1 MQKDKINYQNK
12 GTFTFEKGGILNDY
26 AFQKKH
32 NLKLIVSEKDTVNM
46 FNNSFLYPKEILNNS
61 HIYVRWADYIFFNG
75 KKDFCPIKKC
85 AECPTRAAHMSYS
98 ANRFGYTNKKKFLD
112 NRFDKRWYILM
123 SIPPKNLK
131 ELFEKFILELINDP
145 KSTGNKRA
153 FSSINTYISQIKKWE
168 KNVNEIMNTQFNI
181 TADIKNKI
189 KDNFSNLNILEPEM
203 LNKIIDCVLNDS
215 IWRNKL
221 IQSRVKSIFFLMIQT
236 GIRQTEIINLN
247 KSNYSQGMLKISQG
261 KLTRRVALN
270 GNTKRLLDEYLANRF
285 DSNESLFVNQDFQRI
300 TKSTVENGWKR
311 ISSTINVHF
320 SSMDIR
326 KTSAVLFAKSG
337 STVDELKDL
346 YGFRTKQ
353 IATKYF
359 KEGVERR
366 SLERQ
371 KEFDPLSQIN

>member
-1 MQKDKINYQNK
+1 
-12 GTFTFEKGGILNDY
+12 
-26 AFQKKH
+26 
-32 NLKLIVSEKDTVNM
+32 
-46 FNNSFLYPKEILNNS
+46 
-61 HIYVRWADYIFFNG
+61 
-75 KKDFCPIKKC
+75 
-85 AECPTRAAHMSYS
+85 
-98 ANRFGYTNKKKFLD
+98 
-112 NRFDKRWYILM
+112 M

-247 KSNYSQGMLKISQG
+247 KSNYSQGMLSF
-261 KLTRRVALN
+261 TRE
-270 GNTKRLLDEYLANRF
+270 TY
-285 DSNESLFVNQDFQRI
+285 
-300 TKSTVENGWKR
+300 
-311 ISSTINVHF
+311 
-320 SSMDIR
+320 
-326 KTSAVLFAKSG
+326 
-337 STVDELKDL
+337 
-346 YGFRTKQ
+346 
-353 IATKYF
+353 
-359 KEGVERR
+359 
-366 SLERQ
+366 
-371 KEFDPLSQIN
+371 